1 METAVMNRNNQISR
15 AHDDLN
21 LWCRALQV
29 SPATLLAMS
38 DRDIE
43 DRVEYIRRQAG
54 AAYRMGVIP
63 APGNYY
69 RQRGGA
75 QVFEIYEDDDEQQ
88 EPDSPS
94 SFRGAV
100 SRSSEYSRSFLDGT
114 ITENET
120 TMEVDE
126 MPDGSNVWRVNSRSF
141 VVADDANAT
150 YDVDDPAF
158 DWTEDSGIDDATYN
172 VSEPVNKSI
181 PEIDANATFTIRS
194 NANRTPTNFESFER
208 GVSAQRASS
217 FNATPASFGSFQRG
231 VARASS
237 PRRAICPAPGGNESY
252 GSFARGAAARPT
264 GSPRVPAA
272 RNQSASSYGSFASGV
287 GANSTPKSY
296 ARSGSPRRR
305 RVLPYCPCPGAK

>member
-94 SFRGAV
+94 SFR
-100 SRSSEYSRSFLDGT
+100 
-114 ITENET
+114 
-120 TMEVDE
+120 
-126 MPDGSNVWRVNSRSF
+126 
-141 VVADDANAT
+141 DDANAT

-194 NANRTPTNFESFER
+194 NASNRTPTNFESFER